1 MKFQLNLNDGIF
13 LVKLARETVTEYL
26 KTGKILEIPE
36 GVSPIL
42 LEKSGIF
49 VTLNSFCEGSKRLR
63 GCIGL
68 PYPTTRLVSAV
79 IQAAIS
85 ASTQDPRFLPV
96 SSQELNRIVFEIS
109 VLTPPELIYV
119 DKTSEYPTKIK
130 IGQDGLILERNYH
143 KGLLLPQVP
152 TELNWQPEEFLCQTA
167 MKAGLAPDVW
177 LLKGTK
183 IYRFQAI
190 IFEEKSPNGEIILK
204 KI

>member
-1 MKFQLNLNDGIF
+1 MKFKLNLSDGIF
-13 LVKLARETVTEYL
+13 LVKLARETVSEYL
-26 KTGKILEIPE
+26 RTKKILEVPE

-42 LEKSGIF
+42 LEKSGVF
-49 VTLNSFCEGSKRLR
+49 VTLNSFCEGLKRLR

-68 PYPTTRLVSAV
+68 PYPTTSLVLAV
-79 IQAAIS
+79 IEAAIS

-96 SSQELNRIVFEIS
+96 SLQELNTIVFEVS
-109 VLTPPELIYV
+109 VLTPPELINV
-119 DKTSEYPTKIK
+119 EKSSDYPSSIK

-152 TELNWQPEEFLCQTA
+152 AELNWQPEEFLCQTA
-167 MKAGLAPDVW
+167 MKAGLAPDAW

-190 IFEEKSPNGEIILK
+190 IFEEKKPNGEVNLK
-204 KI
+204 RI

>member
-1 MKFQLNLNDGIF
+1 MKFQLKLSDGIF

-26 KTGKILEIPE
+26 KIRRILKVPE

-42 LEKSGIF
+42 LEKSGVF
-49 VTLNSFCEGSKRLR
+49 VTLNSLSNGSKRLR

-68 PYPTTRLVSAV
+68 PYPTTPLVLAV
-79 IQAAIS
+79 IEAAVS

-96 SSQELNRIVFEIS
+96 SLQELNRIVFEVS
-109 VLTPPELIYV
+109 VLNPPELINV
-119 DKTSEYPTKIK
+119 DKPSDYPSRIE
-130 IGQDGLILERNYH
+130 IGQDGLILERDFH

-152 TELNWQPEEFLCQTA
+152 AEFNWQPEEFLCQTA
-167 MKAGLAPDVW
+167 MKAGLSPDAW

-190 IFEEKSPNGEIILK
+190 IFEEKTPNGEIVPKRI
-204 KI
+204 